1 MRLTAADL
9 FCGAGGTSSGLVSAC
24 HRLGHELDLVAVN
37 HWDRAIET
45 HSSNHRAARHL
56 CANLDSVDP
65 RELVPSG
72 RLNVLV
78 ASPECTHHSTARGGR
93 PMSDQSRSSASHVL
107 RWAELLRVDHILV
120 ENVPEFRTWGP
131 LGADGRPMKSKKG
144 QTYRAWC
151 AALAS
156 MGYRVEDRILNA
168 ADYGDATTRQRL
180 FVQAR
185 RGNRRPSWPIATHS
199 RKGGPTRTG
208 ATAPWRPA
216 REVIDWDL
224 KGTPLS
230 ERTRPLAASTLR
242 RIQAGIARFGPG
254 VAFVLGQQSGSVP
267 RPVSEPLPTVSTG
280 GAISLSEP
288 FLVDGQDYQID
299 VRFRMLEPRE
309 LAGAMGFDEN
319 YAFAGT
325 RRDQVKLIGN
335 AVPVGTADALCSS
348 VLSAYGQAA
357 AQAA

>member
-24 HRLGHELDLVAVN
+24 HRLGAVN

-93 PMSDQSRSSASHVL
+93 PMSDQSRSSAWHVL